1 MLVSHILRQKGRDV
15 VTVAPTAVLADI
27 ARTLAQRK
35 IGAVIV
41 IGLRGEVAG
50 IISER
55 DIVGALA
62 KDGASALTRMAN
74 NYMTRKVATCEETD
88 TIDEIMEIMT
98 QGRFRHVPV
107 LERGQLA
114 GIISIGDVVKTRI
127 EESEREAS
135 ALKQYI
141 AAG

>member
-15 VTVAPTAVLADI
+15 VTVPPTAALSEV
-27 ARTLAQRK
+27 ARTLARRK
-35 IGAVIV
+35 IGAAVV
-41 IGLRGEVAG
+41 MGARGEVAG
-50 IISER
+50 ILSER
-55 DIVGALA
+55 DIVRALA
-62 KDGASALTRMAN
+62 EDSVRALARSASD
-74 NYMTRKVATCEETD
+74 YMTRNVATCDETS
-88 TIDEIMEIMT
+88 TIEEIMEIMT
-98 QGRFRHVPV
+98 EGRFRHVPV
-107 LERGQLA
+107 VVRGELV

>member
-15 VTVAPTAVLADI
+15 VTVAPTSVLAEV
-27 ARTLAQRK
+27 ARTLAKRR
-35 IGAVIV
+35 IGAVVV
-41 IGLRGEVAG
+41 IGPKGDVAG
-50 IISER
+50 ILSER
-55 DIVGALA
+55 DIVHALA
-62 KDGASALTRMAN
+62 LDGTQALSRSVST
-74 NYMTRKVATCEETD
+74 YMTRSVATCEGQD
-88 TIDEIMEIMT
+88 TIDAIMETMT
-98 QGRFRHVPV
+98 EGRFRHLPV
-107 LERGQLA
+107 VEDERLC

>member
-15 VTVAPTAVLADI
+15 VTVAPTAVLADV
-27 ARTLAQRK
+27 ARTLAKRK
-35 IGAVIV
+35 IGAVV
-41 IGLRGEVAG
+41 VLNQQGEVTG
-50 IISER
+50 VISER
-55 DIVGALA
+55 DIVRALA
-62 KDGASALTRMAN
+62 EDSGSALARMAGD
-74 NYMTRKVATCEETD
+74 YMTRTIATCEEAD
-88 TIDEIMEIMT
+88 TIEKIMEVMT

-107 LERGQLA
+107 VERGRLV
-114 GIISIGDVVKTRI
+114 GIVSIGDVVKTRI

>member
-27 ARTLAQRK
+27 ACTLTKRK
-35 IGAVIV
+35 IGAAVV
-41 IGLRGEVAG
+41 LSPQGEVAG
-50 IISER
+50 VISER
-55 DIVGALA
+55 DIVCALA
-62 KDGASALTRMAN
+62 KDGASALTRAAN
-74 NYMTRKVATCEETD
+74 GYMTRMVATCEEAD
-88 TIDEIMEIMT
+88 TIEEIMEIMT

-107 LERGQLA
+107 VEHGRLV
-114 GIISIGDVVKTRI
+114 GIVSIGDVVKTRI
-127 EESEREAS
+127 EESEREAI

>member
-15 VTVAPTAVLADI
+15 VTVAPTSALAEV
-27 ARTLAQRK
+27 ARTLAKRK

-41 IGLRGEVAG
+41 LGSGGEVAG
-50 IISER
+50 ILSER
-55 DIVGALA
+55 DIVAALA
-62 KDGASALTRMAN
+62 RDGASALTRAAN
-74 NYMTRKVATCEETD
+74 TYMTHSVATCEETD
-88 TIDEIMEIMT
+88 TIEAIMEIMT
-98 QGRFRHVPV
+98 EGRFRHVPV
-107 LERGQLA
+107 LEQGRLC

-141 AAG
+141 SAG